1 MDNSTHPVCK
11 NCKSFHVVKNG
22 RVRQK
27 QRFLCKDCGITFVEG
42 DGRTNPKIAAKKA
55 LIVLLYSLSKG
66 SYNMLARIFHT
77 WPSLVYRWVREAGA
91 ELPEP
96 ALEGEIKEIEI
107 DELWHFIQSKKT
119 SFGSSKRLIVAHGE
133 LWPGCSAIRDTATFQ
148 RLYDKLRHLT
158 NCHFYTDNWD
168 AFAKVLPKDRH
179 SIGKEHTIAI
189 EQDNSNTRHHLGRFT
204 RRTKVVSKSPTMVDY
219 SLKLWLNMTDEQS
232 FKKWQDIALSI
243 FK

>member
-133 LWPGCSAIRDTATFQ
+133 LWHGCSAIVILQ
-148 RLYDKLRHLT
+148 
-158 NCHFYTDNWD
+158 
-168 AFAKVLPKDRH
+168 PSKDCTT
-179 SIGKEHTIAI
+179 SSGI
-189 EQDNSNTRHHLGRFT
+189 
-204 RRTKVVSKSPTMVDY
+204 
-219 SLKLWLNMTDEQS
+219 
-232 FKKWQDIALSI
+232 
-243 FK
+243 